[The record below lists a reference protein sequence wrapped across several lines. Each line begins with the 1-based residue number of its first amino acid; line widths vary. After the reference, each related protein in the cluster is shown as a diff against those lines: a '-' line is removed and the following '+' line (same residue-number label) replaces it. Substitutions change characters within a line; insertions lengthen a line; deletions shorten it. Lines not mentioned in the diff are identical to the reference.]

1 MSQKAI
7 YPGTFDPI
15 TKGHV
20 DLIERACELFDSVVI
35 AIAASE
41 AKNPLFT
48 LEERIEIAKKIFS
61 DNKKIEVIGF
71 SGLLVDLAKNNDAKI
86 LIRGLRVVADFEYE
100 FQLAT
105 MNRSLAPDIES
116 IFFTPKDT
124 LIYVS
129 SSLVKEIA
137 QFGGNVER
145 FVPKHIVSALDKKF
159 S

>member
-61 DNKKIEVIGF
+61 DNKKFADRVISFHSNMLG
-71 SGLLVDLAKNNDAKI
+71 GA
-86 LIRGLRVVADFEYE
+86 
-100 FQLAT
+100 
-105 MNRSLAPDIES
+105 
-116 IFFTPKDT
+116 IF
-124 LIYVS
+124 L
-129 SSLVKEIA
+129 
-137 QFGGNVER
+137 
-145 FVPKHIVSALDKKF
+145 
-159 S
+159 